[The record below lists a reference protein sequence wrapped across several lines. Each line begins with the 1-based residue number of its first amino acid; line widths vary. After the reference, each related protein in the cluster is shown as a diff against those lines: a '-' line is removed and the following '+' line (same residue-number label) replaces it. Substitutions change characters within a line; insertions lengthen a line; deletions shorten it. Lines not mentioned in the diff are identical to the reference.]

1 MLDCLYPEHTSP
13 CLAYGIGMVRQHVSF
28 GKHKSTNQVP
38 RKSGELHSHRCEV
51 LPNGRNS
58 YICIYI
64 MPLNTTQS
72 QIKYTSVS
80 DTVWRLRK
88 SHAELLLSQHKRGI
102 DNGVIL
108 SLN

>member
-1 MLDCLYPEHTSP
+1 MYLSEN
-13 CLAYGIGMVRQHVSF
+13 
-28 GKHKSTNQVP
+28 TNQLIKY
-38 RKSGELHSHRCEV
+38 REKAGNFIHTGARYYLMAETRT
-51 LPNGRNS
+51 
-58 YICIYI
+58 YAYI

-102 DNGVIL
+102 RLLHKRVRVSN
-108 SLN
+108 